1 MAEQISDHLLLQLG
15 EFTGRPDMANRR
27 STLKI
32 ADGIV
37 VMLYVNII
45 PSECHDHRSDV
56 GPTEHGIASGAH
68 GRGCVVSANEEL
80 WVVARWGQLVGTCGG
95 GRAMTTNI
103 IDTT

>member
-15 EFTGRPDMANRR
+15 EFTGRPDMENRR

-37 VMLYVNII
+37 VMLYVNIV

-80 WVVARWGQLVGTCGG
+80 WVGLDGGSSRGLAG

-103 IDTT
+103 LDTT